1 MRKSKPQRGEDFIER
16 WEGGGGGADPLN
28 TTFTTELITKILKF
42 IMQQLNI

>member
-16 WEGGGGGADPLN
+16 WEGGGADPLN